1 MTQIITIPARERLNY
16 ILIDSVK
23 RALEF
28 KPTGIL
34 RELTIKGDIPDSL
47 SSSQIISIEESRKI
61 SVDRISPHV
70 QYFITFKLTT
80 PFKKHFVLLRGL
92 LDLGGLK
99 NINLTANKTDKT
111 FHAEVLETQFEHFVY
126 HIETILKFLIEEIKF
141 KEGLRELI
149 NFEKNVK
156 REHAML
162 FAKLQTSVV

>member
-16 ILIDSVK
+16 KLINSVK
-23 RALEF
+23 RSLEF
-28 KPTGIL
+28 KATGIFP
-34 RELTIKGDIPDSL
+34 ELTIKGNIPD
-47 SSSQIISIEESRKI
+47 SSQIISIEESRAI

-70 QYFITFKLTT
+70 RYFITFKLTT
-80 PFKKHFVLLRGL
+80 PFKKHFVLLRSL

-126 HIETILKFLIEEIKF
+126 HIETILKFLMEEIKF
-141 KEGLRELI
+141 KEGLRVLI
-149 NFEKNVK
+149 NFEKNLK